1 MAELTATSDGASGTS
16 SRLLSLAV
24 VVAALGYL
32 VDIYDLILFS
42 VIRVP
47 SLKAIGVPAGQML
60 ETSTHILNMQMY
72 GMLLGGILWGV
83 LGDRRGRLSVL
94 FASIIL
100 YSLANIANGFVH
112 TVEQYGWLRIVA
124 GIGLAGELGA
134 GITLVSESIDKKWR
148 GYATTIVAGVGVCG
162 ALIAVGVSRLADWR
176 TAYFI
181 GGGLGLALLALRVGV
196 LESGMFK
203 RTALQ
208 SVTRGNFFALL
219 TNPRRLRRYLSVIL
233 TGVPIWFFIGILL
246 TFSSD
251 LGTALKMEPAPT
263 GANSVF
269 WGYFGLALGD
279 FGAGWLS
286 QKLGSRKRT
295 LRIFIAGVA
304 VTVPLMF
311 VFGTRSTTWFYV
323 FCVICGFAAG
333 YWAVFVTVAAEQF
346 GTNLRAT
353 ATTTVPNFVRGLVPL
368 LTLSFK
374 NLAHP
379 YGLPTSAMIVG
390 AVAIVVAFLAT
401 FGLEETF
408 GKDLDYVE
416 D

>member
-1 MAELTATSDGASGTS
+1 MAETIARAGVDGGTS
-16 SRLLSLAV
+16 GRVFGLAV

-60 ETSTHILNMQMY
+60 ETSTHVLNMQMY

-112 TVEQYGWLRIVA
+112 TVSQYAWLRIVA
-124 GIGLAGELGA
+124 GVGLAGELGA

-148 GYATTIVAGVGVCG
+148 GYATTIVAGVGICG
-162 ALIAVGVSRLADWR
+162 ALVAVAVSRFADWR

-181 GGGLGLALLALRVGV
+181 GGGLGLALLALRIGV
-196 LESGMFK
+196 LESGMFQ
-203 RTALQ
+203 RTALAD
-208 SVTRGNFFALL
+208 VTRGNFFALL
-219 TNPRRLRRYLSVIL
+219 TDGRRLLRYVSVIL

-251 LGTALKMEPAPT
+251 LGTALGMTPAPT
-263 GANSVF
+263 GANAVF

-286 QKLGSRKRT
+286 QQLGSRRRA
-295 LRIFIAGVA
+295 LRVFIVGFG
-304 VTVPLMF
+304 VTVPLLF
-311 VFGTRSTTWFYV
+311 VLGPRSTTWFYGL
-323 FCVICGFAAG
+323 CVICGFAAG
-333 YWAVFVTVAAEQF
+333 YWAMFVTVAAEQF

-374 NLAHP
+374 NLGHAV
-379 YGLPTSAMIVG
+379 GLPASAMIVG
-390 AVAIVVAFLAT
+390 AVTIVVAFAAT

>member
-1 MAELTATSDGASGTS
+1 MAELTATSDGATGTS
-16 SRLLSLAV
+16 SRLFSLAV

-47 SLKAIGVPAGQML
+47 SLTAIGVHADQTREIGA
-60 ETSTHILNMQMY
+60 HILSMQMF

-83 LGDRRGRLSVL
+83 LGDRRGRMSVL

-112 TVEQYGWLRIVA
+112 TVGQYGWVRVVA

-162 ALIAVGVSRLADWR
+162 ALIAVGVSRLVDWR

-251 LGTALKMEPAPT
+251 LGTALKMSPAPT
-263 GANSVF
+263 NANAVF

-311 VFGTRSTTWFYV
+311 VFGTRSTTWFYA
-323 FCVICGFAAG
+323 FCVITGFAAG

-353 ATTTVPNFVRGLVPL
+353 ATTTVPNFVRGLVPVL
-368 LTLSFK
+368 AFSF
-374 NLAHP
+374 NSLARP
-379 YGLPTSAMIVG
+379 FSLPTSALIVG
-390 AVAIVVAFLAT
+390 AVTIVIAFVAT